1 METENSMKKII
12 IFITAVL
19 LATMEFAVAQK
30 TAIKAGKLL
39 DPEKGLAFTNQFILV
54 DGENISHVGS
64 EATIPS
70 DATIIDLSSSTV
82 LPGLFDCH
90 THLCISIKGGGELMR
105 YTLVNTT
112 AYRALQGAAN
122 ALSMLQAGFTT
133 VRDVGNAGNFADS
146 DLRRA
151 IENGL
156 VPGPTIIN
164 TGRIIAPF
172 GGQFRVQPEKSHLG
186 IPEYFYADTRDELK
200 KAIRENIHF
209 GAKVIKIVV
218 DDQQYIYS
226 VDDIRFIVEEA
237 RRAGLKVAA
246 HVVTEAGIRNAVEA
260 GVASIEHA
268 EKISDEVLQLAKK
281 NNVVLVGTDFT
292 EEILKILNL
301 PQLYEPIVD
310 RLRRAYKIGV
320 TMAYGTDIYVV
331 VPRKTPGEAAM
342 SLIDTWIAAGI
353 PAKVILQSM
362 TANAAR
368 LLGIENVRGAI
379 KAGLAAD
386 IIAVPENPLDN
397 ISTLKKVLFVM
408 KDGRI
413 IKIGWESS

>member
-1 METENSMKKII
+1 
-12 IFITAVL
+12 
-19 LATMEFAVAQK
+19 
-30 TAIKAGKLL
+30 
-39 DPEKGLAFTNQFILV
+39 
-54 DGENISHVGS
+54 
-64 EATIPS
+64 
-70 DATIIDLSSSTV
+70 
-82 LPGLFDCH
+82 
-90 THLCISIKGGGELMR
+90 
-105 YTLVNTT
+105 
-112 AYRALQGAAN
+112 
-122 ALSMLQAGFTT
+122 
-133 VRDVGNAGNFADS
+133 
-146 DLRRA
+146 
-151 IENGL
+151 
-156 VPGPTIIN
+156 
-164 TGRIIAPF
+164 
-172 GGQFRVQPEKSHLG
+172 
-186 IPEYFYADTRDELK
+186 
-200 KAIRENIHF
+200 
-209 GAKVIKIVV
+209 
-218 DDQQYIYS
+218 
-226 VDDIRFIVEEA
+226 VEEA